1 MHASMHWHTCMYTC
15 IRIRI
20 HTHTH
25 ASCPHAEICSEHTA
39 CGKGSTHNVD
49 ALFSIRHSVIRNAS
63 QAEVADL
70 EVTVRVHTNVA
81 GFEVAMNHLGGV
93 NEFEAS
99 DNLIHEELDMVAAE
113 LLA

>member
-1 MHASMHWHTCMYTC
+1 MQACTGIHAC
-15 IRIRI
+15 I
-20 HTHTH
+20 HAYVYVYTHTH